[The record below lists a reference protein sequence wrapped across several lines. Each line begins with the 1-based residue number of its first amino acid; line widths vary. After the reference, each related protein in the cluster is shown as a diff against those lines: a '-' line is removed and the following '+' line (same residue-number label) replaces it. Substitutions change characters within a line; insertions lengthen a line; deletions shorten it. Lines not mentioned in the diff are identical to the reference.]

1 MLSCLCSSPTHFLS
15 QREPLLNFV
24 FIIPPNVFIF
34 TVCIPSQYRY
44 FACLYIW
51 IVYSHIHI
59 NNSFFFTWVTICYTI
74 LCHQGLLMLT
84 DILQVHS
91 SQLIIVSPWINI
103 LHIHCDGYSGGCPYF
118 TTRGTLLWI
127 FCDKLPCTHMC
138 KFLQGMC
145 LIGKLLH
152 PKVNA
157 FRLVLCTIKLIFRS
171 HRREEM
177 TSVSFISYLQ

>member
-1 MLSCLCSSPTHFLS
+1 MFSYLQYAFLH
-15 QREPLLNFV
+15 NIDF
-24 FIIPPNVFIF
+24 
-34 TVCIPSQYRY
+34 

-74 LCHQGLLMLT
+74 LCHQGLFMLT
-84 DILQVHS
+84 DILLVHS
-91 SQLIIVSPWINI
+91 SQLIIVSPQINI
-103 LHIHCDGYSGGCPYF
+103 LHIHGDGYSGGCPYF
-118 TTRGTLLWI
+118 TIRGTLLWI

-152 PKVNA
+152 PKVHA
-157 FRLVLCTIKLIFRS
+157 FRLVLCTIELIFGS

-177 TSVSFISYLQ
+177 TYVSFISYITLPTVIFLPPPCALWRLNHFLWLS